1 MGMNKYIAATI
12 RVFCLTCALF
22 LSGCIGGP
30 KVFKSLA
37 GCGNPG
43 EAKFIRIPRATTML
57 TAGRYGVKSV
67 EVAEFE
73 SEIHRGCIQKT
84 VEGIV
89 NDRRLEVLVDTH
101 VKNKDTTIYAKV
113 SDDGSKI
120 KKLLIVSYDT
130 QDASLVYIE
139 GNINLDDVTGS
150 DSEDSNTDLLS
161 SFL

>member
-1 MGMNKYIAATI
+1 
-12 RVFCLTCALF
+12 
-22 LSGCIGGP
+22 
-30 KVFKSLA
+30 
-37 GCGNPG
+37 
-43 EAKFIRIPRATTML
+43 
-57 TAGRYGVKSV
+57 
-67 EVAEFE
+67 
-73 SEIHRGCIQKT
+73 
-84 VEGIV
+84 GIV

>member
-1 MGMNKYIAATI
+1 M
-12 RVFCLTCALF
+12 
-22 LSGCIGGP
+22 
-30 KVFKSLA
+30 
-37 GCGNPG
+37 
-43 EAKFIRIPRATTML
+43 
-57 TAGRYGVKSV
+57 
-67 EVAEFE
+67 
-73 SEIHRGCIQKT
+73 
-84 VEGIV
+84 
-89 NDRRLEVLVDTH
+89 
-101 VKNKDTTIYAKV
+101 